1 MNLNNHAEF
10 SKIDLQNMM
19 GEIENLPDQL
29 EKAWSLGNGYPLPE
43 WTGISQVLIAGMGGS
58 AIGADLLAAYTA
70 ANCQVPVV
78 VHRDYDLPAW
88 AAGKKTLV
96 ILSSHSGNTEETLS
110 AFQAAVERN
119 CRILAVSTGGKI
131 AQKAQ
136 EEGLPLWQFEHKGQP
151 RAAVGYS
158 FTLLLAALFRLKLI
172 PDPSAGLN
180 EAVAAMRDQQ
190 KTIAP
195 GVPIVDNPAKRY
207 AGQLIDRWSVVLG
220 SGILAPVARRWKGQ
234 ISEVAKAWAQFEFL
248 PEVNHN
254 TLAGIEN
261 PEDIFPR
268 TMVLFLRSSFD
279 HPRNQLRTELTC
291 KIFMLEGIGTD
302 EIEAHGSTPLSQIW
316 TCLHFGDYMAY
327 YLAMSYEV
335 DPTPVNAIERF
346 KEDMKSAAG

>member
-1 MNLNNHAEF
+1 MDLDNFEQF
-10 SKIDLQNMM
+10 SKIDRQNML
-19 GEIENLPDQL
+19 GEIEMLPDQL
-29 EKAWSLGNGYPLPE
+29 EKAWELGMEFPLPE
-43 WTGISQVLIAGMGGS
+43 WTDIRQVLVAGMGGS

-70 ANCQVPVV
+70 ANCAIPVI

-88 AAGKKTLV
+88 AAGSGTLV

-110 AFQAAVERN
+110 AFQAADERN
-119 CRILAVSTGGKI
+119 CKILAVSTGGKI
-131 AQKAQ
+131 AQVARDG
-136 EEGLPLWQFEHKGQP
+136 GLPLWQFEHTGQP

-158 FTLLLAALFRLKLI
+158 FTLLLAAFFRLRLI
-172 PDPSAGLN
+172 PDPSSELL

-195 GVPIVDNPAKRY
+195 DVPIVDNPAKRY

-248 PEVNHN
+248 PEANHN

-261 PEDIFPR
+261 PEEIFPR
-268 TMVLFLRSSFD
+268 TMVLFLNSSYE
-279 HPRNQLRTELTC
+279 HPRNQLRCELTR
-291 KIFMLEGIGTD
+291 KIFMLEGLGTD
-302 EIEAHGSTPLSQIW
+302 VIEAQGNTPLSQMW
-316 TCLHFGDYMAY
+316 TCLHFGDYLAF

-335 DPTPVNAIERF
+335 DPTPVNAIEGF